1 MENRD
6 LRRYVELIMEVNLLR
21 NMEKFII
28 NYMRKVCNVW
38 RMLIIYVRKI
48 VNMKHSL
55 KNWVKTKK
63 ELYKENRNKNKN
75 RRKKWFNKIPL
86 VYTCYLI

>member
-6 LRRYVELIMEVNLLR
+6 LRRYVELIMEVNLLK
-21 NMEKFII
+21 NMGKFII
-28 NYMRKVCNVW
+28 NYIRKVCNVW

-63 ELYKENRNKNKN
+63 ELYKKNRNKNKN
-75 RRKKWFNKIPL
+75 RRKKWCNKIAL

>member
-1 MENRD
+1 
-6 LRRYVELIMEVNLLR
+6 VELIMEVNLLK

-28 NYMRKVCNVW
+28 NYMKKVYNVW

-55 KNWVKTKK
+55 SNWAKIKK
-63 ELYKENRNKNKN
+63 ELYKKNRNKN
-75 RRKKWFNKIPL
+75 RRKK
-86 VYTCYLI
+86 